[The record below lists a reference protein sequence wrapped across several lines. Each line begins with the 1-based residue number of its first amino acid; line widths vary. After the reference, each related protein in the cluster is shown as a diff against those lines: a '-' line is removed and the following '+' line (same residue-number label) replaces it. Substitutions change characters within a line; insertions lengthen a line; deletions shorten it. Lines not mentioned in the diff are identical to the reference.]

1 MAGTILH
8 LLLWPRMLSQDKP
21 LQPLLQLPSLLSSSL
36 PLPQYNSSL
45 LLHLPGEG
53 SSRISNREDI
63 NSNNRISSSSHHL
76 PINLQGGQVSSLLSS
91 NSNSQP
97 IRLLQLISSSSSR
110 HPNLLSPQLLSQLSI
125 KSSKMSWRAL
135 DLNANK
141 VLLKITHLCIDFFV
155 C

>member
-63 NSNNRISSSSHHL
+63 NSNNTISSLPL

-141 VLLKITHLCIDFFV
+141 VLLKITHLCIDCFV

>member
-63 NSNNRISSSSHHL
+63 NSNNRISSSHPL

-91 NSNSQP
+91 NSNNQP
-97 IRLLQLISSSSSR
+97 IRLLQLISSSSR
-110 HPNLLSPQLLSQLSI
+110 HPNLLSPQLLSQLST